1 MKVFYI
7 CDRKNNKCYWSP
19 ICGTKEGCNHTANPK
34 HAKNGITEDPE
45 NDDRFIKTPQGDFF
59 EALPGWNKDTFKE
72 VD

>member
-7 CDRKNNKCYWSP
+7 CDRKNKCYWSP
-19 ICGTKEGCNHTANPK
+19 ICGTKEGCNHTSNPK

-45 NDDRFIKTPQGDFF
+45 NDDRFIKTPQGDYF

-72 VD
+72 AN